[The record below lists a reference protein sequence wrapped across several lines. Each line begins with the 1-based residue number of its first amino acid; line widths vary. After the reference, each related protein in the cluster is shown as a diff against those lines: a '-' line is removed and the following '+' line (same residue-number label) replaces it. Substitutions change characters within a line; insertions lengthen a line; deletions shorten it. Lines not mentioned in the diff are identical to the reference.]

1 MLKRRL
7 FHAFSLYC
15 IVISVKHFDT
25 TIMNVS
31 SLSNEMFPMEEDL
44 VNFTQQVIPAL
55 ISIPPEVL
63 LGRNCSNGEQY
74 VQLFIVQ
81 I

>member
-1 MLKRRL
+1 
-7 FHAFSLYC
+7 
-15 IVISVKHFDT
+15 
-25 TIMNVS
+25 MNVS

-44 VNFTQQVIPAL
+44 VNFTQQVVPAL
-55 ISIPPEVL
+55 INIPPEVL
-63 LGRNCSNGEQY
+63 LGRNCSNGELY